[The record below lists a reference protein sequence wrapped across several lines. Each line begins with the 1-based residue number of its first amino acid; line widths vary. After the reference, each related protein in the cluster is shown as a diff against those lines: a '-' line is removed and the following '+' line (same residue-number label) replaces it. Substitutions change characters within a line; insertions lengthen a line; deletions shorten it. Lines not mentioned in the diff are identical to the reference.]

1 MEAGARGTCGD
12 WEGMRLEMWTGQTRE
27 RHVSKFRDL
36 RFYAVSQRFST
47 GNSNTP
53 E

>member
-1 MEAGARGTCGD
+1 MEAGARGTWGD
-12 WEGMRLEMWTGQTRE
+12 WEGMRLEMCTGQTRE
-27 RHVSKFRDL
+27 RHVSKFRNL
-36 RFYAVSQRFST
+36 RFYAVRRRFST